1 MSRTSSWV
9 GLICTHKLNNPNS
22 RHIKQIGLPS
32 NWPFNAMCE
41 LLTAATF
48 HSYKQHLMV
57 VGGGGG
63 GVQVRLKKAIAFGLK
78 C

>member
-32 NWPFNAMCE
+32 NWPFNAICE

-48 HSYKQHLMV
+48 HSYTCKQHLMV
-57 VGGGGG
+57 VGGGM
-63 GVQVRLKKAIAFGLK
+63 QVRLKKAIAFGLK